1 MNVRKIGLVFQ
12 RDFLA
17 TVTTKG
23 FVFGLLI
30 MPVIIGLAA
39 LLAPRLMNAGSPA
52 VKGTVAI
59 VDRTGD
65 VTPAFQAAVAP
76 AAIRA
81 RRIETARRAVSRAAP
96 GAEALTSDAA
106 LERGIGQ
113 VPELTVTVRPA
124 DSDVDI
130 EKKWLLER
138 GDAGGRLALIVVH
151 RDAVRR
157 ERPEGEFGTY
167 DLYTSRALTDQ
178 TEGAI
183 HESMRDALVAARL
196 GAGKLD
202 RREVEATMR
211 VQRPQPV
218 VVSASGEQKMQR
230 GLTRSMPLIL
240 GVLMFVGIVIG
251 GQGLMTSTVEEKSS
265 RVVEVLLASV
275 SPFEL
280 MAGKLLAQLAVGLIT
295 IGVYVGLGFL
305 ALFQFA
311 LFGLVEPVLVAYLIV
326 FYILSYLVFGALMM
340 AIGAAV
346 NQMQEAQSLFG
357 PVMLLLML
365 PYMMSPIIG
374 RAPNSTFSV
383 VMSFLPPMN
392 TFAMMS
398 RLASD
403 APPPAWQV
411 ALTVLVGLGAAIA
424 TIWFTAKVFRI
435 GLLMHGKPPNFATL
449 IKWARAA

>member
-1 MNVRKIGLVFQ
+1 
-12 RDFLA
+12 
-17 TVTTKG
+17 
-23 FVFGLLI
+23 
-30 MPVIIGLAA
+30 
-39 LLAPRLMNAGSPA
+39 
-52 VKGTVAI
+52 
-59 VDRTGD
+59 
-65 VTPAFQAAVAP
+65 
-76 AAIRA
+76 
-81 RRIETARRAVSRAAP
+81 
-96 GAEALTSDAA
+96 
-106 LERGIGQ
+106 
-113 VPELTVTVRPA
+113 
-124 DSDVDI
+124 
-130 EKKWLLER
+130 
-138 GDAGGRLALIVVH
+138 
-151 RDAVRR
+151 
-157 ERPEGEFGTY
+157 
-167 DLYTSRALTDQ
+167 
-178 TEGAI
+178 
-183 HESMRDALVAARL
+183 
-196 GAGKLD
+196 
-202 RREVEATMR
+202 
-211 VQRPQPV
+211 
-218 VVSASGEQKMQR
+218 
-230 GLTRSMPLIL
+230 
-240 GVLMFVGIVIG
+240 MFVGIVIG